1 MNQRLL
7 LLFSAVALVFTLEQ
21 ANSQT
26 AEAPQT
32 TQETPEG
39 AQTVN
44 PTAEDSQ
51 APKDVKAEEQGPEDP
66 GTRKQAPEDSKA
78 VKQTPKASNTVKPT
92 PEDAPA
98 VKQTAEDSQ
107 TVKQIT
113 VEGNRKVESDAVLT
127 TIKTRTEDPLDPK
140 KIREDIKALHELG
153 YFSDIKV
160 FSEPADGGVRLIYAV
175 KEKPAIVEIQFNGL
189 HELTEEDVKEKLET
203 KLFTIVNEH
212 QINNDLQVIERQ
224 YLEKGFFLASASY
237 KLEPKDG
244 NENEVILH
252 YNIEE
257 GGKVQVAELDIV
269 GNEYFTDADLID
281 KFASKPVTRSSTFQ
295 TPGSLY
301 NDELVKRDLEVLA
314 YLYKDQGFAEVKVA
328 KPVEVMDSD
337 REFVRITFEVEEGIQ
352 YNVGTIDITGDLL
365 FDKKELL
372 ESLKLK
378 PGALFRYSFF
388 SKDVETLF
396 NKYADK
402 GYAFTDVNPI
412 PTFDREKKLVNLNF
426 NITKGE
432 KVYFGEITIVGNTKT
447 RDNVIRREIEIADSE
462 LFNQTNLTKSKS
474 NVERLG
480 FFEEVQS
487 IKKRDDKEPNIL
499 HYKFKIKEKPTGQL
513 QAALGFS
520 PGKKDVDQS
529 NWFGQGRY
537 SEENQ
542 SGRGWKTGLSG
553 KWNGDKNYSLDLNMK
568 DPRVNDSQWSL
579 GFGAYFGNTA
589 TKRAEIDI
597 ETRTIGGNV
606 EVGRTLFELVRGTVT
621 YQIEKTKQ
629 ISDKFLIDRL
639 REEGVESS
647 IILGLSRNSTDNYLD
662 PSEGSVI
669 RLSQKFTGGPVLR
682 GDHQYLESI
691 ASTDYYYPV
700 DFTETYRTYFRA
712 HGSYRMLWPA
722 GGKQIPLSKR
732 YLLGGY
738 DDLRGYETE
747 TVGPSFSILN
757 APGDR
762 AQRFDKGGTKRV
774 LFQVEYFFPIIK
786 EANIKGLL
794 FTDKGRVYD
803 DGEPFELKG
812 YRSDVGFGFR
822 WITPIAPFRFEFA
835 YPIENGKLG
844 DDRQFIF
851 YIGF

>member
-1 MNQRLL
+1 VNQRLL
-7 LLFSAVALVFTLEQ
+7 LWICSVVVVLTVEK

-26 AEAPQT
+26 NDE
-32 TQETPEG
+32 
-39 AQTVN
+39 
-44 PTAEDSQ
+44 SQ
-51 APKDVKAEEQGPEDP
+51 I
-66 GTRKQAPEDSKA
+66 
-78 VKQTPKASNTVKPT
+78 
-92 PEDAPA
+92 
-98 VKQTAEDSQ
+98 
-107 TVKQIT
+107 VKQII

-127 TIKTRTEDPLDPK
+127 TIKTRAEDRLDVK

-160 FSEPADGGVRLIYAV
+160 FTEPMAGGIQLIYAV
-175 KEKPAIVEIQFNGL
+175 KEKASIIEIKFNGL
-189 HELTEEDVKEKLET
+189 TELTEEDFKDKLET
-203 KLFTIVNEH
+203 KLYTIVNEN
-212 QINNDLQVIERQ
+212 QINNDLRVIERQ

-244 NENEVILH
+244 NENEVILN

-257 GGKVQVAELDIV
+257 GGKVQVAELDII
-269 GNEYFTDADLID
+269 GNKYYSDADLID

-301 NDELVKRDLEVLA
+301 SDELVKRDLEIMA

-328 KPVEVMDSD
+328 KPVEVMDPD

-352 YNVGTIDITGDLL
+352 YNVGTIDITGDML
-365 FDKKELL
+365 FDKQELL
-372 ESLKLK
+372 DSLKLK
-378 PGALFRYSFF
+378 PGALFRYSYF

-412 PTFDREKKLVNLNF
+412 PTFERDKKLVNLNF

-462 LFNQTNLTKSKS
+462 LYNQTNLTKSKT

-542 SGRGWKTGLSG
+542 SGRGWKTGLSA
-553 KWNGDKNYSLDLNMK
+553 KWNGGKNYSLDLNMK

-579 GFGAYFGNTA
+579 GFGGYLSNSVINRSGI
-589 TKRAEIDI
+589 EIQQ
-597 ETRTIGGNV
+597 RTIGGNV
-606 EVGRTLFELVRGTVT
+606 EVGRSLFELVRGTIT
-621 YQIEKTKQ
+621 YQIEKTTQ
-629 ISDKFLIDRL
+629 LSDTFLINRL

-647 IILGLSRNSTDNYLD
+647 IILGLHRNSTDNYID
-662 PSEGSVI
+662 PSDGSVL
-669 RLSQKFTGGPVLR
+669 RLTQKFTGGPILK
-682 GDHQYLESI
+682 GDHQYLETT
-691 ASTDYYYPV
+691 AAGDYYYPI
-700 DFTETYRTYFRA
+700 DFTETYRTYF
-712 HGSYRMLWPA
+712 HGHSSYKMLWPA
-722 GGKQIPLSKR
+722 GDKQIPLSKR

-738 DDLRGYETE
+738 DDLRGYPIETI
-747 TVGPSFSILN
+747 GPKFYILN
-757 APGDR
+757 APGDIGR
-762 AQRFDKGGTKRV
+762 DFPKGGTKRV
-774 LFQVEYFFPIIK
+774 LFQLEYFFPIIK

-803 DGEPFELKG
+803 DNEPFTLTG